1 MAKARRPRISGY
13 LSEQQRSQ
21 RGPIARRMQPDFRH
35 GLLEGDSLVGRSML
49 QRQRTRLHAFSLRAT
64 KKSLMSTV
72 SRFGVS
78 LEEDLLAAFD
88 LSIGGQGY
96 QNRSEA
102 IRDLIR
108 DHLIQKRVVQG
119 DAEVIGV
126 VTLVYDHRVHRLSDV
141 LADMQHKAE
150 VVVNASLHIHLDEH
164 NCLEVIVIRGRG
176 NKVHEIAGK
185 LIATKGVQNGKL
197 VTTSPELQH

>member
-1 MAKARRPRISGY
+1 MLTRIY
-13 LSEQQRSQ
+13 ILYYE
-21 RGPIARRMQPDFRH
+21 M
-35 GLLEGDSLVGRSML
+35 SLVTTMHHL
-49 QRQRTRLHAFSLRAT
+49 
-64 KKSLMSTV
+64 

-108 DHLIQKRVVQG
+108 DHLIQKKVGQG
-119 DAEVIGV
+119 DADVIGV
-126 VTLVYDHRVHRLSDV
+126 VTLVYDHRVHHLSDV
-141 LADMQHKAE
+141 LADMQHKAS
-150 VVVNASLHIHLDEH
+150 VAVNASLHIHLDEH
-164 NCLEVIVIRGRG
+164 NCLEVIVIRGRAD
-176 NKVHEIAGK
+176 KVHEVASK

-197 VTTSPELQH
+197 VTTTPEMSH

>member
-1 MAKARRPRISGY
+1 MHH
-13 LSEQQRSQ
+13 L
-21 RGPIARRMQPDFRH
+21 
-35 GLLEGDSLVGRSML
+35 
-49 QRQRTRLHAFSLRAT
+49 
-64 KKSLMSTV
+64 

-88 LSIGGQGY
+88 HSIVGLGY

-108 DHLIQKRVVQG
+108 DHLIQKKVAHS

-126 VTLVYDHRVHRLSDV
+126 VTLVYDHRIHHLSDV
-141 LADMQHKAE
+141 LADMQHKAH
-150 VVVNASLHIHLDEH
+150 VAVNASLHIHLDEH
-164 NCLEVIVIRGRG
+164 NCLEVIVIRGRAE
-176 NKVHEIAGK
+176 KVHEVASR

-197 VTTSPELQH
+197 VTTTPEMKH

>member
-1 MAKARRPRISGY
+1 
-13 LSEQQRSQ
+13 
-21 RGPIARRMQPDFRH
+21 
-35 GLLEGDSLVGRSML
+35 
-49 QRQRTRLHAFSLRAT
+49 
-64 KKSLMSTV
+64 MSTV

-78 LEEDLLAAFD
+78 VEEDLLAAFD

-108 DHLIQKRVVQG
+108 DHLNQKRVGQG

-141 LADMQHKAE
+141 LADMQHKAS
-150 VVVNASLHIHLDEH
+150 VTVNASLHIHLDEH
-164 NCLEVIVIRGRG
+164 NCLEVIVVRGVAG
-176 NKVHEIAGK
+176 KVHEVAGK
-185 LIATKGVQNGKL
+185 LISTKGVQNGRL
-197 VTTSPELQH
+197 ITTTTEIKH

>member
-1 MAKARRPRISGY
+1 MHQ
-13 LSEQQRSQ
+13 L
-21 RGPIARRMQPDFRH
+21 
-35 GLLEGDSLVGRSML
+35 
-49 QRQRTRLHAFSLRAT
+49 
-64 KKSLMSTV
+64 

-78 LEEDLLAAFD
+78 LEEDLLTAFD
-88 LSIGGQGY
+88 QSIGGVGY

-108 DHLIQKRVVQG
+108 DHLIQKKVGRG

-126 VTLVYDHRVHRLSDV
+126 VTLVYDHRVHRLGDI

-150 VVVNASLHIHLDEH
+150 VAVNASLHIHLDEH

-176 NKVHEIAGK
+176 DKVHEIAGK

-197 VTTSPELQH
+197 VITMPEMKH